1 MLAPIKVTHHI
12 VWLLVGLSYCVG
24 VLWTF
29 PIISATLVPRHPKN
43 MPLQLMGYRTEF
55 GRSRSNGVDVA
66 AGGGLSPKLG
76 VLAAPDWVG

>member
-1 MLAPIKVTHHI
+1 
-12 VWLLVGLSYCVG
+12 
-24 VLWTF
+24 
-29 PIISATLVPRHPKN
+29 